1 MPGQTEESGKSA
13 TSTGEKRAGTCDAV
27 RSGETN
33 MPETGEHE
41 QKEERDTD
49 SMRGMMGGD
58 VSEGIMLC
66 KADACVSVSKRR
78 WGDDESPS
86 RRWVEERQAGL

>member
-1 MPGQTEESGKSA
+1 MQRLQ
-13 TSTGEKRAGTCDAV
+13 EKRGLEHATPCDQGKRICQRPA
-27 RSGETN
+27 N
-33 MPETGEHE
+33 MSRR
-41 QKEERDTD
+41 KRDTD

-58 VSEGIMLC
+58 VSEGVMLC